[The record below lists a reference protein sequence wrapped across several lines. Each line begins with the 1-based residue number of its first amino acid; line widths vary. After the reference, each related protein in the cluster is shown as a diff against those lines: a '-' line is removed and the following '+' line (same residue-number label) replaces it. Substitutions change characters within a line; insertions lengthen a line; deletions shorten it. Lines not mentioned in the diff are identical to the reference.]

1 MCWFSDCIF
10 SYAEMWKALILD
22 SNMYGN
28 EMKSS
33 GAKSLCLKQ
42 EQDTVRQLISGNS
55 LPEEAKAFPLQLSC
69 CTACS
74 VSQNKLRQASGQH
87 TRMMGSPPRWVAGS
101 QEAGWDHRH
110 KTEHI
115 QKQSYFP
122 RGKKKIKNVQAKVGR
137 GMFWRGGSHT
147 IHETENLGKSWQV
160 NLTS

>member
-10 SYAEMWKALILD
+10 SYTEMWKALILD
-22 SNMYGN
+22 SNIYGN

-33 GAKSLCLKQ
+33 GVKSRCLKQ

-55 LPEEAKAFPLQLSC
+55 LPEEGKDFHLQLSC

-74 VSQNKLRQASGQH
+74 VSQNKLCQASGQH
-87 TRMMGSPPRWVAGS
+87 TRLMGSPPRWVAES
-101 QEAGWDHRH
+101 QEARWDCRH
-110 KTEHI
+110 PETITFSKR
-115 QKQSYFP
+115 KKNNN
-122 RGKKKIKNVQAKVGR
+122 KKKNVEAKVGR

-147 IHETENLGKSWQV
+147 IHETETLGKPWQV